1 MEPKLD
7 AAYVVFAGPPI
18 ALHAISPRY
27 SRPSQSTLPAAY
39 LTNQVLPR
47 IM

>member
-1 MEPKLD
+1 MELKLD
-7 AAYVVFAGPPI
+7 AAYVIF
-18 ALHAISPRY
+18 ALHCTPFSPRY